1 MNKNELR
8 IKFKQVRKDILDKN
22 NQSEIIYQ
30 KIINNKCVNKC
41 DTVLLYSSLNDEVD
55 TFKMIN
61 YFLKH
66 KKVALPRVRGNDM
79 DFYYIKSVDELK
91 KGSFDILEPTSN
103 DKVTSNN
110 CVCIVPGICFD
121 KNGYR
126 IGYGKGY
133 YDKYLSN
140 KSIYKIGICFKECLI
155 DNMSHDLYDIKVD
168 LIVSSF

>member
-1 MNKNELR
+1 MFKEIVTKAVIGKGKKHFKNTYNILVEHNANTILGCWV
-8 IKFKQVRKDILDKN
+8 INHKFKG
-22 NQSEIIYQ
+22 
-30 KIINNKCVNKC
+30 
-41 DTVLLYSSLNDEVD
+41 T
-55 TFKMIN
+55 
-61 YFLKH
+61 
-66 KKVALPRVRGNDM
+66 
-79 DFYYIKSVDELK
+79 
-91 KGSFDILEPTSN
+91 TSN

-155 DNMSHDLYDIKVD
+155 DNMPHDLYDIKVD

>member
-121 KNGYR
+121 KNGIYHLFMVMT
-126 IGYGKGY
+126 IIFF
-133 YDKYLSN
+133 YLGN
-140 KSIYKIGICFKECLI
+140 KCFCK
-155 DNMSHDLYDIKVD
+155 K
-168 LIVSSF
+168 

>member
-1 MNKNELR
+1 MIFLTIGTVKKQSNICVKEICLALLTFWNSR
-8 IKFKQVRKDILDKN
+8 DIIKEN
-22 NQSEIIYQ
+22 
-30 KIINNKCVNKC
+30 
-41 DTVLLYSSLNDEVD
+41 
-55 TFKMIN
+55 
-61 YFLKH
+61 
-66 KKVALPRVRGNDM
+66 
-79 DFYYIKSVDELK
+79 LK

-155 DNMSHDLYDIKVD
+155 DNMPHDLYDIKVD